1 MPDRFDTIGE
11 MHRAVTH
18 TAALRR
24 THRFTRAMSRRPV
37 QRTQFDATFHLV
49 PKNLTFSGRLP
60 NFLTFEPPVMRSPI
74 L

>member
-1 MPDRFDTIGE
+1 MRDRLNAIGE
-11 MHRAVTH
+11 MHHAVKH
-18 TAALRR
+18 TAALRHM
-24 THRFTRAMSRRPV
+24 HRFTRAMARRSV

-60 NFLTFEPPVMRSPI
+60 NFLTIELPVMRSPI